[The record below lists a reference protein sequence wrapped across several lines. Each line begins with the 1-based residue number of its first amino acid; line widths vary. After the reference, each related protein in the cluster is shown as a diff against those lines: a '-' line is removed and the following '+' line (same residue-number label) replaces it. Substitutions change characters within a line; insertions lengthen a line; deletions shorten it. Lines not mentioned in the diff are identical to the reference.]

1 MKNIESNV
9 THSLYTLESLSNLLG
24 VSLVHHLH
32 PLSLR
37 RLASRR
43 RRRSLG
49 GSPGPGLHSLALPR
63 RPPRLLLDVLA
74 QKLTYFKSN
83 LETVSYHL

>member
-1 MKNIESNV
+1 MNKKTNV
-9 THSLYTLESLSNLLG
+9 THSLYSLDSLANLLG
-24 VSLVHHLH
+24 VRLVHHLH

-49 GSPGPGLHSLALPR
+49 GSLGLSPGPGLHSLALPR
-63 RPPRLLLDVLA
+63 RPPRLLLDVSPTEA
-74 QKLTYFKSN
+74 PDFFKP
-83 LETVSYHL
+83 

>member
-1 MKNIESNV
+1 MKNIKSNV
-9 THSLYTLESLSNLLG
+9 THSLYSLDSLANLLG

-32 PLSLR
+32 PLRLR

-49 GSPGPGLHSLALPR
+49 GSLGLSPGLGLHSLALPA
-63 RPPRLLLDVLA
+63 RPPRLGGRSRTQVDTFEI
-74 QKLTYFKSN
+74 KY
-83 LETVSYHL
+83 

>member
-43 RRRSLG
+43 RRCSL
-49 GSPGPGLHSLALPR
+49 
-63 RPPRLLLDVLA
+63 
-74 QKLTYFKSN
+74 
-83 LETVSYHL
+83 

>member
-1 MKNIESNV
+1 MKNNKANANC
-9 THSLYTLESLSNLLG
+9 SLDSLDSHANLFG

-49 GSPGPGLHSLALPR
+49 GSLGLSPGLGLHSLALPA
-63 RPPRLLLDVLA
+63 RPPRLGGRSRTQVDPFEI
-74 QKLTYFKSN
+74 KY
-83 LETVSYHL
+83 